1 MFVYKSAQKE
11 GQIIKKTE
19 KLNLYLFIR
28 IEWEGHA
35 HAVAYQY
42 PYILAFDH
50 RFIEIRHVE
59 TVSIILVD

>member
-1 MFVYKSAQKE
+1 MGYTINRAE
-11 GQIIKKTE
+11 N
-19 KLNLYLFIR
+19 LNLFLFSR

-42 PYILAFDH
+42 PYVIAFDH

-59 TVSIILVD
+59 TVSILLVN

>member
-1 MFVYKSAQKE
+1 MGYTINRAE
-11 GQIIKKTE
+11 N
-19 KLNLYLFIR
+19 LNLFLFSR

-42 PYILAFDH
+42 PYVIAFDH

-59 TVSIILVD
+59 TVSVLLVD